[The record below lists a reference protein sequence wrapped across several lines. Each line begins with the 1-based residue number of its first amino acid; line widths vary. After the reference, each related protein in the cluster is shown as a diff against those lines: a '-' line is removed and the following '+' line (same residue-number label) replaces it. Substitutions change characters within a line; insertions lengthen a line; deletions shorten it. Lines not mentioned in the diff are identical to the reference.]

1 MVNVIKMNGEV
12 DKYDPEKV
20 KRSCLRAGVSAE
32 TAEKVIDEVS
42 KKIYDGIPT
51 GKLFKIVH
59 NLLANEEEHLAAR
72 YNLKEAVSN
81 MDSDCF
87 EFEYYITRLL
97 SRCGYD
103 ARHSPEP
110 KIQGRCSD
118 HEIDV
123 VVKKDKELALVECK
137 HHFRSHTYTGLD
149 VPMRQWSRLDDVQ
162 NADKNNDKGTVP
174 ATLAWVITNTKYSEH
189 AITYARCK
197 GIKMTGWNFPHSQG
211 LNDLIEV
218 HKAYP
223 LSMISMPKWA
233 RQKLIDEK
241 IYDVLD
247 LKNASTEALKRTGL
261 KEEDINAYLKLVD
274 NLLKMR

>member
-20 KRSCLRAGVSAE
+20 RRSCLRAGVSTE
-32 TAEKVIDEVS
+32 TAEKIVDEVS
-42 KKIYDGIPT
+42 KKIYDGMPT
-51 GKLFKIVH
+51 GKLFKMVH
-59 NLLANEEEHLAAR
+59 NLLENEEEHLAAR
-72 YNLKEAVSN
+72 YNLKESVSN
-81 MDSDCF
+81 MDSECF

-97 SRCGYD
+97 SRCGYG
-103 ARHSPEP
+103 ATHSPEP
-110 KIQGRCSD
+110 KIQGRCID

-123 VVKKDKELALVECK
+123 IAKKDRDLALVECK

-162 NADKNNDKGTVP
+162 NADKNGDAGSVS
-174 ATLAWVITNTKYSEH
+174 ATSAWVITNTKYSEH

-197 GIKMTGWNFPHSQG
+197 GIKMTGWNFPHGSG
-211 LNDLIEV
+211 LNDLIEE

-223 LSMISMPKWA
+223 LSMISIPRWA

-241 IYDVLD
+241 IYDVID
-247 LKNASTEALKRTGL
+247 FQDAPTETLKRTGL
-261 KEEDINAYLKLVD
+261 KDEDINAYLKLVD